1 MVINFKLTKNIIFC
15 FKEMT
20 TSADN
25 VDFSDLLPQEVFS
38 FASRDQLKKC
48 KSTLEN
54 TEEGD
59 PVLVISPNQAWINQY
74 NLPSYTAA
82 MNTFATFNLA
92 RNQQPRDG
100 NSGCIFNFRDMAELY
115 QIRDAIKEQNL
126 IPNGFSVLPSLVN
139 FHLNMQ
145 QEPLG
150 KAWIIVKINPTKLD
164 FGEDLNFFN
173 L

>member
-1 MVINFKLTKNIIFC
+1 
-15 FKEMT
+15 
-20 TSADN
+20 
-25 VDFSDLLPQEVFS
+25 
-38 FASRDQLKKC
+38 
-48 KSTLEN
+48 
-54 TEEGD
+54 
-59 PVLVISPNQAWINQY
+59 
-74 NLPSYTAA
+74 
-82 MNTFATFNLA
+82 MNTFATFNLVQ
-92 RNQQPRDG
+92 NQKPRDG

-126 IPNGFSVLPSLVN
+126 IPNGFSVPPSLRN
-139 FHLNMQ
+139 FHPNMQ